1 MSAGETKETTTT
13 TTTQEDGGGGGGV
26 IVVNTAPSLASRL
39 NQRADLLRRIFSF
52 HKTRNPKHYYDL
64 RSSSKLFHRA
74 LHQPPP
80 LWTSFPCSN
89 HATLQSLVDRLEE
102 LRGDEESSGN
112 VPSVLFI
119 EEGEHREG
127 GKYVTMKKPLSVWC
141 RTWRDDAG
149 GSWSED
155 LRK

>member
-26 IVVNTAPSLASRL
+26 VVVNTAPSLASRL

-52 HKTRNPKHYYDL
+52 HKTRNPKHYINL

-102 LRGDEESSGN
+102 LR
-112 VPSVLFI
+112 
-119 EEGEHREG
+119 
-127 GKYVTMKKPLSVWC
+127 
-141 RTWRDDAG
+141 DDAE
-149 GSWSED
+149 SRRLAQNSYQLTE
-155 LRK
+155 LHLPALIYQHSTTSVECTRPNQ